1 MALGIDPTALFGNFT
16 LRSLIP
22 TRTTAAGRKTS
33 KRAGD
38 RGLGFESLEAR
49 QMMAADMAEIV
60 GTIRLDLQND
70 GNVANDTL
78 VQGATVKLWRD
89 GGDGVFNSGGDDA
102 IAAANVTSNSLGQYR
117 FAGLGVGKYFVQ
129 IVLPAG
135 LQTAPGGDVRTVTI
149 SSADSDGAIGMTI
162 DEFDTF
168 QKVEA
173 SPPPDSAGV
182 NSTKTDP
189 TVLGGERDFRVEI
202 TDGTDEF
209 SSVSLI
215 SGGGLLRLAS
225 GAMVTGD
232 ATIVWDGQDGS
243 ASSINHTGLGGLDF
257 TKDGPNRMTGIRL
270 SVGADHPNAVVKLR
284 IYSDATHW
292 SEFTTTVPESV
303 GGIINKQAV
312 FDFASP
318 TSMGGGGADFTKVGA
333 IELTFVGVSAVDA
346 QISVAEL
353 VGLTTK
359 TADFTALSQLA
370 VGNQVWQDSNNNGM
384 LDNGEQGIAG
394 VVINLYAD
402 TDNNNAYTPGVDV
415 LAGTTTTDGTG
426 KYQFTGLVT
435 GNYVVQV
442 DASNFGSGN
451 ALAGLKPS
459 TGKSATDPDDNIDND
474 NNGKLLAGHGVVAA
488 AVSLLGG
495 TEPTADG
502 DDANSNRTVDFGFF
516 GFDLVL
522 DKSVDQTTTAPLEE
536 LRYSVLVKNDGP
548 AAAKSVQ
555 FKDTLPAGVTFE
567 SLTVSKGGVTLTH
580 NSGIITGSLGDMAAG
595 DQIIITIFVKVK
607 ATATGVLKNEAE
619 VSAPDEE
626 YTLNN
631 YDEVETPVTPK
642 IDLEIDKSD
651 SQDPVAPGAQFS
663 YSLVIKNNGPSA
675 ATGVTVLDTLPPQVT
690 FVSSSRPNVS
700 PVSEQLEFDLGN
712 LAVGAT
718 ATITITV
725 QVDPTFVGTLLNTT
739 QVSGNET
746 ETNYDNNDDEEP
758 TLVQAVPGSI
768 DGYVYNDKNNNGV
781 KESTEKPLANVVISL
796 TGNDFTGAF
805 ISRTTT
811 TNSLGYYKFDGL
823 APGEYLVLQP
833 SQPPKYKDGLD
844 TLGNTFNGAG
854 QMQAPNGAV
863 SFDSTPGDGRDADGF
878 EGIEISSGFAAKDY
892 NFGELA
898 ITTNKRDFVRPMT
911 WR

>member
-1 MALGIDPTALFGNFT
+1 MALGIDPTALF
-16 LRSLIP
+16 RSFIP
-22 TRTTAAGRKTS
+22 TRTATAVRRTS
-33 KRAGD
+33 KLAGN

-60 GTIRLDLQND
+60 GTIRLDLQAD
-70 GNVANDTL
+70 GNAANDTL

-89 GGDGVFNSGGDDA
+89 GGDGVFNSGGDD
-102 IAAANVTSNSLGQYR
+102 IVAAANVTSNSLGQYR
-117 FAGLGVGKYFVQ
+117 FSGLGVGKYFVQ

-149 SSADSDGAIGMTI
+149 SSDDADGAIGMTI
-162 DEFDTF
+162 DEFDSF

-182 NSTKTDP
+182 HSTKADA
-189 TVLGGERDFRVEI
+189 TVLGGERDFRVEV
-202 TDGTDEF
+202 TGGTDEY
-209 SSVSLI
+209 SYVSLI

-243 ASSINHTGLGGLDF
+243 ATSINHTGLGGLDF

-270 SVGADHPNAVVKLR
+270 SVGADHADSVVKLR

-303 GGIINKQAV
+303 GGAINKQVV
-312 FDFASP
+312 FDFANPS
-318 TSMGGGGADFTKVGA
+318 SKGGGGADFTKVGA
-333 IELTFVGVSAVDA
+333 IELTFVGVNAVDA

-370 VGNQVWQDSNNNGM
+370 VGNQVWQDGNNNGM

-415 LAGTTTTDGTG
+415 LAGTTVTDGTG

-442 DASNFGSGN
+442 DGLNFQSGG

-459 TGKSATDPDDNIDND
+459 TGKSATDPDDNIDGD

-522 DKSVDQTTTAPLEE
+522 DKSVDQMTTSPLEE
-536 LRYSVLVKNDGP
+536 LRYSILVTNDGP
-548 AAAKSVQ
+548 ATAKTVQ
-555 FKDTLPAGVTFE
+555 FKDTLPSGVTFD
-567 SLTVSKGGVTLTH
+567 SLTVSKAGVTLTH
-580 NSGIITGSLGDMAAG
+580 NNGLITGSLGDMAAN
-595 DQIIITIFVKVK
+595 DEIIITIFVKVK
-607 ATATGVLKNEAE
+607 ATATGILKNEAE

-631 YDEVETPVTPK
+631 RDDVETDVTPK

-651 SQDPVAPGAQFS
+651 SQDPVAPGAQFN
-663 YSLVIKNNGPSA
+663 YTLVVKNNGPSA
-675 ATGVTVLDTLPPQVT
+675 ATGVTVLDTLPPEVT

-700 PVSEQLEFDLGN
+700 PVTEQLEFDLGN

-739 QVSGNET
+739 SVFGNET
-746 ETNYDNNDDEEP
+746 ETNYENNEDEEP

-768 DGYVYNDKNNNGV
+768 DGFVYNDKNNNGV
-781 KESTEKPLANVVISL
+781 KESAEKPLANVVIAL
-796 TGNDFTGAF
+796 TGRDLSGTV
-805 ISRTTT
+805 ISRSTTT
-811 TNSLGYYKFDGL
+811 DANGYYKFDGL
-823 APGEYLVLQP
+823 IPGTYTVLQP
-833 SQPPKYKDGLD
+833 TQPNKYKDGID
-844 TLGNTFNGAG
+844 TLGNTFNGSG
-854 QMQAPNGAV
+854 QSMGSSGFV
-863 SFDSTPGDGRDADGF
+863 VFDSNPSDDRDGEGF
-878 EGIEISSGFAAKDY
+878 DFIEISSGLAAKDY